1 MKRLKTILVLLA
13 MSMSLFACKGA
24 KVEAADDHGVSVN
37 VPAKM
42 DIIFNEDGTA
52 SVSDMYLENDSLV
65 PVEVQNIKVSEFN
78 NWKVVPR
85 NSEILVNSKQ
95 LSLNMGEKEL
105 LAGSNAINHEVA
117 EQSKYDFDLTV
128 KRGAWTETKGSEKA
142 LELEM
147 EYKIGTKQFALT
159 LDANGGLPTRVLKV
173 YNGADT
179 NLPEPRKEGYQF
191 EGWQDENGTI
201 YKDEYVM
208 PIGDITLKAVW
219 KKLNAY
225 AIFCAS
231 DGSLTFVKTVDEIK
245 AGQTYNGKAVT
256 KVYTGFEEKA
266 YTDCSQ
272 VPWYTDG
279 TNLNIK
285 SVVVKDV
292 IKPISTA
299 YWFYECKYCMSFD
312 MANLNTSKVTDMQC
326 MYYMA
331 GHQGGTGSFIITGM
345 DTWDTSQVT
354 NMFSMFEYS
363 AIKATTYNIGNIGK
377 WNVSKV
383 KNMCRT
389 FGSAGMRATNLYI
402 GDLSNWNTSSVETMV
417 YMFTSF
423 GWKTPTVNIGNI
435 GKWNVS
441 SVTNMFSVF
450 SHFGEFST
458 SVYMGDLSGWNVS
471 NVKDFSGMFYYA
483 ARDVASFNFG
493 NLGKWNVSSAED
505 MSGMFCSAGT
515 FSTKFYLG
523 DLQNWNTA
531 NVTDMG
537 TMFSNA
543 GKNASWSL
551 NCRNWNVKKV
561 DYYVN
566 FDQYVESKITD
577 PVWVN

>member
-24 KVEAADDHGVSVN
+24 KVEAAADHGVSVN

-159 LDANGGLPTRVLKV
+159 LDANGGVSDEVLHVENGTSLSLPK
-173 YNGADT
+173 
-179 NLPEPRKEGYQF
+179 PIKEGYQF

-245 AGQTYNGKAVT
+245 AGQTYDGKAVT
-256 KVYTGFEEKA
+256 TVYTGFEEA
-266 YTDCSQ
+266 EYTSSEE
-272 VPWYTDG
+272 VPWCADTTYG
-279 TNLNIK
+279 NVK
-285 SVVVKDV
+285 SVVVKDK

-299 YWFYECKYCMSFD
+299 YWFYGFTSCDSFD
-312 MANLNTSKVTDMQC
+312 VAKLDTSNVTNMEC
-326 MYYMA
+326 MYHKA
-331 GHQGGTGSFIITGM
+331 GYAVEGAFTITGM
-345 DTWDTSQVT
+345 ENWDTSQVT

-363 AIKATTYNIGNIGK
+363 AIYATSYNIGNVGK

-383 KNMCRT
+383 NDMCRT
-389 FGSAGMRATNLYI
+389 FSAAGMRATNLYI
-402 GDLSNWNTSSVETMV
+402 GDLSNWNTGNVETMV
-417 YMFTSF
+417 YMFSDL
-423 GWKTPTVNIGNI
+423 GWKSPSVNIGNI

-441 SVTNMFSVF
+441 KVTNMYGMFDGTGYWAKTF
-450 SHFGEFST
+450 
-458 SVYMGDLSGWNVS
+458 YIGDLSGWDVS
-471 NVKDFSGMFYYA
+471 NVTDFGCMFSDA
-483 ARDVASFNFG
+483 GNEATTFNIG
-493 NLGKWNVSSAED
+493 NIGKWNVSKAESMSA
-505 MSGMFCSAGT
+505 MFASAGT
-515 FSTKFYLG
+515 YSSTFYIG
-523 DLQNWNTA
+523 DLRNWNTA
-531 NVTDMG
+531 NVTSM
-537 TMFSNA
+537 TSMFRDA
-543 GKNASWSL
+543 GRSASWSL

-561 DYYVN
+561 EYYLN
-566 FDQYVESKITD
+566 FNTGVESKVTE

>member
-24 KVEAADDHGVSVN
+24 KVEAAADHGVSVN

-78 NWKVVPR
+78 SWKVVPR

-179 NLPEPRKEGYQF
+179 NLPEPKKEGYEF
-191 EGWQDENGTI
+191 DGWQDDNGNV
-201 YKDEYVM
+201 YRGSYNM
-208 PIGDITLKAVW
+208 PIGDVTLKAVW
-219 KKLNAY
+219 KKQVAY
-225 AIFCAS
+225 ALFTAS
-231 DGSLTFVKTVDEIK
+231 DGYLTFVKTADVIQK
-245 AGQTYNGKAVT
+245 GQTYNGKTVT
-256 KVYTGFEEKA
+256 AVYTGFEEGE
-266 YTDCSQ
+266 YTKGGE
-272 VPWYTDG
+272 VPWFADG
-279 TNLNIK
+279 TYKNITN
-285 SVVVKDV
+285 VVFKDK

-299 YWFYECKYCMSFD
+299 YWFYGLTGCGNYDVAKLD
-312 MANLNTSKVTDMQC
+312 TSKVTNMER
-326 MYYMA
+326 MYYEA
-331 GHQGGTGSFIITGM
+331 GYSVKDSFIITGM
-345 DTWDTSQVT
+345 ENWDTSQVT

-363 AIKATTYNIGNIGK
+363 AIYATTYNIGNVGK
-377 WNVSKV
+377 WNVSNV
-383 KNMCRT
+383 KDMCRT
-389 FGSAGMRATNLYI
+389 FSAAGMRATNLYI
-402 GDLSNWNTSSVETMV
+402 GDLSGWNTGNVETMV
-417 YMFTSF
+417 YMFSDL
-423 GWKTPTVNIGNI
+423 GWKSPSVNIGNI

-441 SVTNMFSVF
+441 KVTNMYGMFDGAGYWAKTF
-450 SHFGEFST
+450 
-458 SVYMGDLSGWNVS
+458 YIGDLSGWDVS
-471 NVKDFSGMFYYA
+471 NVTDFGCMFSDA
-483 ARDVASFNFG
+483 GNEATTFNIG
-493 NLGKWNVSSAED
+493 NIGKWNVSKAESMSA
-505 MSGMFCSAGT
+505 MFASAGT
-515 FSTKFYLG
+515 YSSTFYIG
-523 DLQNWNTA
+523 DLRNWNTA
-531 NVTDMG
+531 NVTSM
-537 TMFSNA
+537 TSMFRDA
-543 GKNASWSL
+543 GRSASWSL

-561 DYYVN
+561 EYYLN
-566 FDQYVESKITD
+566 FNTGVESKVTE

>member
-1 MKRLKTILVLLA
+1 MKKLKTIFMILA
-13 MSMSLFACKGA
+13 MTLVLFACKRA
-24 KVEAADDHGVSVN
+24 DVKAATTNGVSVN
-37 VPAKM
+37 VPSKM
-42 DIIFNEDGTA
+42 DIIFNEDGTT
-52 SVSDMYLENDSLV
+52 SVKDMYLENDSLV
-65 PVEVQNIKVSEFN
+65 PVELQNINIKEFN
-78 NWKVVPR
+78 DWEIVPK
-85 NSEILVNSKQ
+85 SQEILVNSKQ
-95 LSLNMGEKEL
+95 VSLQMGDKEL
-105 LAGSNAINHEVA
+105 IAGTNVINREVA
-117 EQSKYDFDLTV
+117 EGEKYELDVTV
-128 KRGAWTETKGSEKA
+128 NRGAWTETVSPEKA
-142 LELEM
+142 MELELE
-147 EYKIGTKQFALT
+147 YQIGIKQFALT

-245 AGQTYNGKAVT
+245 AGQTYDGKAVT
-256 KVYTGFEEKA
+256 TVYTGFEEKA

-272 VPWYTDG
+272 VPWYADG

-363 AIKATTYNIGNIGK
+363 AIKATTYNIGNVGK

-417 YMFTSF
+417 YMFASF
-423 GWKTPTVNIGNI
+423 GWKSPSVNIGNIGNWNVSKVTNMNGMFDGAGYWAKTFYIGDLSGWDVSNVTDFGCMFAGAGNEATTFNIGNI

-441 SVTNMFSVF
+441 KATEMTAMFYGAGTYSSSF
-450 SHFGEFST
+450 
-458 SVYMGDLSGWNVS
+458 YIGDLS
-471 NVKDFSGMFYYA
+471 
-483 ARDVASFNFG
+483 
-493 NLGKWNVSSAED
+493 
-505 MSGMFCSAGT
+505 
-515 FSTKFYLG
+515 
-523 DLQNWNTA
+523 NWNTA
-531 NVTDMG
+531 NVTSMNN
-537 TMFSNA
+537 MFYNA

-551 NCRNWNVKKV
+551 NCRNWNVKNVK
-561 DYYVN
+561 YNLN
-566 FDQYVESKITD
+566 FNTGVESKVTE

>member
-1 MKRLKTILVLLA
+1 MLLA
-13 MSMSLFACKGA
+13 MSMMLFACKGVDA
-24 KVEAADDHGVSVN
+24 KASTTNGVSVN
-37 VPAKM
+37 VPSKM
-42 DIIFNEDGTA
+42 DIIFNEDGTT
-52 SVSDMYLENDSLV
+52 SVKDMYLENDSLV
-65 PVEVQNIKVSEFN
+65 PVELQNINIKEFN
-78 NWKVVPR
+78 DWEIVPK
-85 NSEILVNSKQ
+85 SQEILVNSKQ
-95 LSLNMGEKEL
+95 VSLQMGDKEL
-105 LAGSNAINHEVA
+105 VAGSNVINREVA
-117 EQSKYDFDLTV
+117 EGEKYDFDVTV
-128 KRGAWTETKGSEKA
+128 NRGAWTESITSEKA
-142 LELEM
+142 MELELE
-147 EYKIGTKQFALT
+147 YQIGIKQFALT

-219 KKLNAY
+219 RKLNAY
-225 AIFCAS
+225 AIFSAS

-256 KVYTGFEEKA
+256 TVYTGFEEKA

-272 VPWYTDG
+272 VPWYADG

-363 AIKATTYNIGNIGK
+363 AIKATTYNIGNVGK

-383 KNMCRT
+383 KDMCRT

-402 GDLSNWNTSSVETMV
+402 GDLSSWNTSSVETMV
-417 YMFTSF
+417 YMFSSF

-458 SVYMGDLSGWNVS
+458 TVYVGDLSGWDVS

-515 FSTKFYLG
+515 FSTQFYLG

-543 GKNASWSL
+543 GLNASWSL

-566 FDQYVESKITD
+566 FDQYVESKVME
-577 PVWVN
+577 PVWVY